1 MAMTLK
7 RFLYFSMSF
16 SKVMSLALDA
26 TYSAEVVLQRRWT
39 VTAAEE
45 QEVGGLELNF
55 LSMRIAIVEV
65 ATPASAAA
73 FRRFWWWKVGGG
85 SDGSLMN

>member
-1 MAMTLK
+1 MRKSTETDRGLERLARIRSWMAMTLK

-45 QEVGGLELNF
+45 QEVGGLELSF
-55 LSMRIAIVEV
+55 LRMRIAIV
-65 ATPASAAA
+65 
-73 FRRFWWWKVGGG
+73 
-85 SDGSLMN
+85 